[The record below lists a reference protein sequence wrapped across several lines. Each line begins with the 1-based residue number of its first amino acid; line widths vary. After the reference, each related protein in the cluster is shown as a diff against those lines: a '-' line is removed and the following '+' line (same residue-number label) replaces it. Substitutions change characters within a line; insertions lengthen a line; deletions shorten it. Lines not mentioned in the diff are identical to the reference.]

1 MNHPTTAPDGR
12 TQVLAVTMGEPAGV
26 GGELTLMA
34 WLRRRD
40 AGPKFLAVDNV
51 ERLKALAETIGA
63 NVPIAPVSDPAEAEA
78 IFVDALPVLDIDLS
92 APIVTGKPDPAN
104 APAVRASI
112 ETATALALEG
122 RVAGVVTNPIQKAT
136 LYGAGF
142 AYPGHT
148 EYLADLTKAPNP
160 PVMMLACPGLRVIP
174 VTIHVGLREAL
185 DRLDT
190 ALIVEQAELTW
201 AALKRDFAISN
212 PRLAIAGL
220 NPHAGEEGAM
230 GDEEGRII
238 RPAIEHLRAEG
249 FQVIGPEPPDTL
261 FTERRRA
268 SYDAAICMYHD
279 QALIPI
285 KTLDFSGGV
294 NITLG
299 LPIVRTSPDHGTAL
313 DLAGTSEADPSSL
326 LGALDTAA
334 AIASNR
340 ETAA

>member
-1 MNHPTTAPDGR
+1 MTQPTSVPGGR
-12 TQVLAVTMGEPAGV
+12 TPVLAVTMGEPAGV

-40 AGPKFLAVDNV
+40 AGPKFLAVDNAD
-51 ERLKALAETIGA
+51 RLKALAKTIGA
-63 NVPIAPVSDPAEAEA
+63 KVPIAAISDPAEAEEVFA
-78 IFVDALPVLDIDLS
+78 DALPVLDIGLT
-92 APIVTGKPDPAN
+92 APVVTGKPDPAS
-104 APAVRASI
+104 APAVRAAI
-112 ETATALALEG
+112 EKATALALEG

-142 AYPGHT
+142 NYPGHT

-174 VTIHVGLREAL
+174 VTIHVGLRAAL

-201 AALKRDFAISN
+201 AALKRDFAISS
-212 PRLAIAGL
+212 PRLAVAGL

-230 GDEEGRII
+230 GDEEARII

-268 SYDAAICMYHD
+268 TYDAAICMYHD

-285 KTLDFSGGV
+285 KTLDFTGGV

-313 DLAGTSEADPSSL
+313 DLAGTGQADPSSL
-326 LGALDTAA
+326 LGALDAAA
-334 AIASNR
+334 AIARNR
-340 ETAA
+340 EAAA